1 MTAHSRLGSVSL
13 GHTHDL
19 CCDWQVTRIA
29 HTHTAPL
36 TPGPCRSSV
45 KLRDFFPPLEL
56 LGWGLGVSVPCR
68 LGGKL
73 LILDIHACVR
83 IARISPASSNQ
94 GLLLPRLDS
103 QHMDARSQEKVL
115 HR

>member
-1 MTAHSRLGSVSL
+1 MHALTQHPSPLDPVPAQSSL
-13 GHTHDL
+13 ETF
-19 CCDWQVTRIA
+19 
-29 HTHTAPL
+29 P
-36 TPGPCRSSV
+36 
-45 KLRDFFPPLEL
+45 PPLEL
-56 LGWGLGVSVPCR
+56 LGWGLGVSVPCS